1 MRWLKW
7 YNHTWELQIHLDSSE
22 FLDESSKKSVQIFH
36 TQIFGISHVHIK
48 DHLRGDGGFM
58 LCLIGEGVIPIK
70 EIVKTLESDGYS
82 GYMSLE
88 CEKKWHPHNFI

>member
-1 MRWLKW
+1 
-7 YNHTWELQIHLDSSE
+7 
-22 FLDESSKKSVQIFH
+22 
-36 TQIFGISHVHIK
+36 
-48 DHLRGDGGFM
+48 M

-88 CEKKWHPHNFI
+88 WEKKWHPHNFI